1 VSRQGGDEFVVVLSE
16 LEHPEDAAIGA
27 QKIVAAVKRP
37 RIIGGHELHLTV
49 SVGISVFP
57 QDGRDAETLL
67 RNSDIALYHAK
78 AQGRDRFEFFMPDMK
93 VRAVERQSIE
103 ADLHR
108 AVRKQEFVLHY
119 QPKVNLRTG
128 AICGTEALVRW
139 QRPDRGLTEPAGF
152 IAVAE
157 ECGLISPID
166 RWVVHEACRQAQ
178 TWQDDGLP
186 PLPVSVNVSAVE
198 LLNKDFVSTINDILA
213 ATRLD
218 PQYLEIELTES
229 SLMAHVEATSS
240 TLRRLKDIG
249 VRLAIDDFGTGYSN
263 LSYLNQFPIDALK
276 IDKSFVHQ
284 ITPGLN
290 GAPIVSAVINMA
302 KSLNHRV
309 IAEGVETG
317 TQLDFL
323 LAEDCGEG
331 QGFYFSRPVVAA
343 RLAEMMAT
351 PPKWTN

>member
-1 VSRQGGDEFVVVLSE
+1 
-16 LEHPEDAAIGA
+16 
-27 QKIVAAVKRP
+27 
-37 RIIGGHELHLTV
+37 
-49 SVGISVFP
+49 
-57 QDGRDAETLL
+57 
-67 RNSDIALYHAK
+67 
-78 AQGRDRFEFFMPDMK
+78 MK
-93 VRAVERQSIE
+93 VRAVERQATE

-139 QRPDRGLTEPAGF
+139 QRPDCGLTEPAAF
-152 IAVAE
+152 ISVAE

-178 TWQDDGLP
+178 TWQDHGLP

-198 LLNKDFVSTINDILA
+198 LLNRDFVSTINDILTT
-213 ATRLD
+213 TRLD

-229 SLMAHVEATSS
+229 SLMAHVDATSS

-351 PPKWTN
+351 PPKWAN